1 MNTDKGKA
9 MLEEAEAEGWKQFK
23 TNPIVVLA
31 YMSLPSNLRPIID
44 VICKLA
50 VMTGALAAADSIT
63 RILQQEKEKH

>member
-1 MNTDKGKA
+1 
-9 MLEEAEAEGWKQFK
+9 
-23 TNPIVVLA
+23 
-31 YMSLPSNLRPIID
+31 MSLPSNLRPIID